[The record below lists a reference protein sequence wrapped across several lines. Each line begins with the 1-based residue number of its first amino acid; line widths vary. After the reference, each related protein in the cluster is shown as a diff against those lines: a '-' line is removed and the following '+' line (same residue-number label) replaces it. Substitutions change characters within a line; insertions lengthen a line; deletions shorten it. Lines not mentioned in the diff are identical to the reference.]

1 MITFT
6 LTHYAYCGMHV
17 PIIDTY
23 DRAEREEARS
33 RAARRLRSMRQ
44 QGYPVVTLERGR
56 KWEVQE
62 PEDCVLVPVECGILS
77 LSAVKPKTFR
87 CWNCGDD
94 IEEGESC
101 NCQEPVD
108 EEETEEEE

>member
-1 MITFT
+1 MTTYT

-33 RAARRLRSMRQ
+33 RAARRLRSMRR

-56 KWEVQE
+56 EWEIQE
-62 PEDCVLVPVECGILS
+62 PEDCVLVPAECGTLC
-77 LSAVKPKTFR
+77 LRAVKPETHE
-87 CWNCGDD
+87 CWYCGFDV
-94 IEEGESC
+94 EEGECCS
-101 NCQEPVD
+101 CQEPVD
-108 EEETEEEE
+108 EEETEEGE